1 MNLKK
6 SKFSLL
12 LVLTLV
18 LSMFLAAC
26 SGDKDKASDDG
37 DKKSGDKLAA
47 KQELRVL
54 ESAEIPTMNTIKA
67 TDTVSFST
75 MNNAQEGL
83 YRQNEKREIVN
94 AIADGEP
101 TVSEDGKEFTVKL
114 KSDLKWANGDAL
126 TAKDFV
132 FAWQEAIDPENTS
145 QYGPY
150 MMDGK
155 FKGAKEITDAAAAK
169 KPYDVKS
176 LGAIAKDDTTL
187 VVQFEKPMTVE
198 FFKGLM
204 SFPTFYPINQK
215 FYEAQG
221 AKYGTSAATH
231 LSNGPFKLA
240 AWNGPTATEW
250 VYEKNE
256 NYRDA
261 KNVSL
266 TKVTF
271 NVTKETQ
278 AAVNAFE
285 AGEADITP
293 KLSSD
298 IVPQYE
304 GSDNMVTWLEPSIF
318 WLKLNQKNTALANVN
333 IRKAIGLAINKED
346 LATDVLNNGSIAAY
360 FAVPKDFVKDENGK
374 DFNEANGDMMKYDKK
389 EAQKYWEKGLK
400 ELGVDKIELR
410 YLGGDS
416 ESAKKQDQY
425 VKDQLEKN
433 LEGLTVKLEN
443 VPFAVRLDRD
453 TKENYDI
460 QAAGWSPDYLDP
472 ISFSDLWVTG
482 GGNNHMNYS
491 NPQYDKYI
499 EEANNTADQA
509 KRWELL
515 QKAEKLVL
523 EEDAGMA
530 PLYQR
535 ASNLLVNSKVK
546 GFTYHTVGAEYSYQ
560 YIKIY
565 E

>member
-1 MNLKK
+1 MKK

-26 SGDKDKASDDG
+26 SGDKDKADG
-37 DKKSGDKLAA
+37 DKDKKSGDKLAA

-54 ESAEIPTMNTIKA
+54 ETQEMPTMNSIKA
-67 TDTVSFST
+67 TDTVSFT
-75 MNNAQEGL
+75 TLNNTQEGL

-101 TVSEDGKEFTVKL
+101 TVNAEGTEFTVKL

-132 FAWQEAIDPENTS
+132 FAWQQAIEPKNSST
-145 QYGPY
+145 YGPY

-155 FKGAKEITDAAAAK
+155 IVGAKEITQAGASK
-169 KPYDVKS
+169 KAYDLNTLGVK
-176 LGAIAKDDTTL
+176 APDDTTL
-187 VVQFEKPMTVE
+187 VVQLEKPMTVE

-204 SFPTFYPINQK
+204 AFPTFYPINQK

-221 AKYGTSAATH
+221 TKYGTSAETH

-240 AWNGPTATEW
+240 KWNGPTATEW

-261 KNVSL
+261 KNVTL
-266 TKVTF
+266 TKATF
-271 NVTKETQ
+271 NVAKDTQ
-278 AAVNAFE
+278 APVNAFE
-285 AGEADITP
+285 AGETDITP

-304 GSDNMVTWLEPSIF
+304 GDERMVTWLEPSIF
-318 WLKLNQKNTALANVN
+318 WLKLNEKDNPVLSNVN

-346 LATDVLNNGSIAAY
+346 LASDVLNNGSIAAY
-360 FAVPKDFVKDENGK
+360 YAVPKDFVKDENGK
-374 DFNEANGDMMKYDKK
+374 DFRDANGDMMKHDKK
-389 EAQKYWEKGLK
+389 KAKEYWEKGLK
-400 ELGVDKIELR
+400 ELKTDKVELR
-410 YLGGDS
+410 YLGDDS
-416 ESAKKQDQY
+416 EGAKKIGQY

-433 LEGLTVKLEN
+433 LEGLTIKIEA

-453 TKENYDI
+453 TKQNYDI
-460 QAAGWSPDYLDP
+460 QAAGWSPDYIDP
-472 ISFSDLWVTG
+472 ISFSDLWVTNG
-482 GGNNHMNYS
+482 QNNKMSFS
-491 NPQYDKYI
+491 NAEYDKYI
-499 EEANNTADQA
+499 EDANNTADQA

-523 EEDAGMA
+523 EDQAAVA

-535 ASNLLVNSKVK
+535 ASNLLVNPKVK
-546 GFTYHTVGAEYSYQ
+546 GFTYHTVGPEYSYQ